1 MNQSL
6 RRSFV
11 PVAVLLTLAS
21 EGAAQNS
28 ESLDQSV
35 STSGSSFSSVLS
47 SARYDFGR
55 GLSFTS
61 RDGEATM
68 NISGQLQAGYSWSD
82 VDARYNP
89 AGDPVGA
96 ATLNNLFGA
105 GDPNGTSTSDWSI
118 DQSRLRIGGQVIDG
132 LTYFIQFDPQG
143 GDEGNADLIDAWVG
157 WQFNDAVHVR
167 IGQQK
172 MRSGL
177 SADTS
182 ASDTDFETASRSLA
196 TSEFAGRRATGVLVT
211 GLGMD
216 GRFHWHAGAMNNG
229 TDSRATSDLLAGI
242 TAGRPQSNDATDM
255 AFTVGASFGS
265 GGNSEDWSEGDL
277 ARVGEPSWITGLT
290 VTQNNAADA
299 DYETVNVYGGFKSGD
314 GFAAQLEFWSRE
326 GDAVP
331 TNLAPAFSAIVPLDY
346 SDTGF
351 YVQTSYTLKKT
362 GLWQPGFVV
371 RFSSLE
377 RGFDDKSGTFS
388 LDDLELTETLIGMNA
403 YHAAHN
409 LKTQLQIRQIS
420 WDDQDLDVTSID
432 LLFTLVF

>member
-1 MNQSL
+1 MSQSL
-6 RRSFV
+6 GRVFV
-11 PVAVLLTLAS
+11 PLAAFLTFANEAIAQSSELLNPAS
-21 EGAAQNS
+21 SN
-28 ESLDQSV
+28 
-35 STSGSSFSSVLS
+35 SGSSFSSMLG

-55 GLSFTS
+55 GLTFTS

-68 NISGQLQAGYSWSD
+68 NISGQLQAGYSWAD
-82 VDARYNP
+82 VSARYNP
-89 AGDPVGA
+89 VSDPVGA
-96 ATLNNLFGA
+96 AALDNLFGA
-105 GDPNGTSTSDWSI
+105 GDPNGTSISDWSI
-118 DQSRLRIGGQVIDG
+118 DQARLRIAGQVIDG

-182 ASDTDFETASRSLA
+182 ANDTDFETASRSLA

-211 GLGMD
+211 GYGMD

-229 TDSRATSDLLAGI
+229 TDGRATSNLLAGI
-242 TAGRPQSNDATDM
+242 TAEPPQSNDATDM
-255 AFTVGASFGS
+255 AFTVGASFGT
-265 GGNSEDWSEGDL
+265 GGTSEDWSEGDL
-277 ARVGEPSWITGLT
+277 ARDGDPTWITGLT

-299 DYETVNVYGGFKSGD
+299 DYETVNLYGGFKSGN
-314 GFAAQLEFWSRE
+314 GFAAQIEFWSRD
-326 GDAVP
+326 GDSVP
-331 TNLAPAFSAIVPLDY
+331 TSLAPAFNTIVPLDY

-351 YVQTSYTLKKT
+351 YMQTSYTLEKS
-362 GLWQPGFVV
+362 GIWQPGFVV

-377 RGFDDKSGTFS
+377 RSSDDRSGTFS
-388 LDDLELTETLIGMNA
+388 FEDLELTEVLVGMNA

-409 LKTQLQIRQIS
+409 LKTQLQVRQIS